1 MSSNTSSNMPSR
13 KTSIASHSSIVKDSD
28 SITNISHNEKQE
40 SASSFKRHLKD
51 IRKKWGPLMAAKT
64 HLDDEYNFPPGRYAG
79 QGI

>member
-1 MSSNTSSNMPSR
+1 MPSR
-13 KTSIASHSSIVKDSD
+13 KTSIASQSSITKDSE
-28 SITNISHNEKQE
+28 SITNISDNIKHE
-40 SASSFKRHLKD
+40 SPSSFKRHLKD